1 MKCRW
6 FSCVGCI
13 AGRNYSEFYDD
24 PLLRSSSVFVGS
36 PVQLSFIFVEL
47 IGETL
52 DLFVF
57 TGGGKSII
65 VFA

>member
-1 MKCRW
+1 
-6 FSCVGCI
+6 
-13 AGRNYSEFYDD
+13 
-24 PLLRSSSVFVGS
+24 VFVGS

-52 DLFVF
+52 DPFVVSE
-57 TGGGKSII
+57 GGGKSII